1 MADERQMLVSLSG
14 RQWLLSKETVKKQ
27 KCMLEILSTLFE
39 SSAGSIQQSEF
50 NIPPMWQR
58 NFTSELSICW
68 PFSRWVQVE
77 VVCLHS
83 QFTDGLCLEL
93 CLCID
98 EALFSNPP
106 PPPWGELAMWW
117 SLAVI
122 YKRSISVVPVV
133 AHRFLVKP
141 NLACQL
147 VRGFQASAMIQVICG
162 SVFHFTQF
170 KAVYGLS

>member
-1 MADERQMLVSLSG
+1 
-14 RQWLLSKETVKKQ
+14 
-27 KCMLEILSTLFE
+27 MLEILSTLFE

-106 PPPWGELAMWW
+106 PTTLGRAGYVMITGCYLQEEYF
-117 SLAVI
+117 SGTRC
-122 YKRSISVVPVV
+122 RSQIFSE
-133 AHRFLVKP
+133 A
-141 NLACQL
+141 
-147 VRGFQASAMIQVICG
+147 
-162 SVFHFTQF
+162 
-170 KAVYGLS
+170 